1 LAWIKSVRVR
11 HSEDGKA
18 GVKKETERSR
28 TQLVDL
34 TVFIESPPCLML
46 IVHWFSL
53 WTHIGHLIG
62 QCVMENHALTHEEL
76 KNMGLQGFAW
86 VNLYLVVILLSPFTG
101 LLMFLTS

>member
-46 IVHWFSL
+46 IVHCLGEVVGPCFLVESYRE
-53 WTHIGHLIG
+53 TRIAGQGEKNHNIRGIGL
-62 QCVMENHALTHEEL
+62 VMEIFVMWISL
-76 KNMGLQGFAW
+76 KAG
-86 VNLYLVVILLSPFTG
+86 SDP
-101 LLMFLTS
+101 